1 MWDVNSHCDFL
12 IPNLFGRCQCS
23 LPARLNGL
31 NCTFENE
38 EQIET
43 ENTKFINSLSELI
56 YPHGHDNHVTNSVID
71 TTHNIQEISKD
82 NESFDYAQEFSGPI
96 DINTENNHQ
105 HEDDEDHYEDNEI
118 PDEDLEVEII
128 PHETEQLL
136 QQSEHSNQ
144 LIHTDDNTE
153 HTQIDEEIAT
163 EAYVE
168 EIENQSNAN
177 DGDNQ
182 EENTNDDDNS
192 NQEIDSENTEKAISE
207 ESTTV
212 VHEVDENLT
221 DNTQSATIDR
231 ENETLEH
238 KTVAEE
244 AHITKEQQIVNDFVD
259 EDEKVKEEHHKESNN
274 NNNNNMNENSEVIES
289 TTIIEERIVEPSE
302 KPVENESFAESQQN
316 EENIRTDV
324 NDPQHSTYSTLT
336 SESSINSIT
345 DIPLD
350 GTTQSIIDLTTRTAI
365 IEPNA
370 EISSTILNFI
380 NTEQVP
386 DITTTLSSL
395 ITGEII
401 KDTRRNIILTLLKIF
416 KKCN

>member
-1 MWDVNSHCDFL
+1 MWDLNSHCDFL

-31 NCTFENE
+31 NCTLENE
-38 EQIET
+38 EQMET

-56 YPHGHDNHVTNSVID
+56 YPQGHGNHVEEITNSVTEEVSNNLVD
-71 TTHNIQEISKD
+71 TTQNVQDDTSD
-82 NESFDYAQEFSGPI
+82 DTFDYAQEFSEPI
-96 DINTENNHQ
+96 DINTENNQ
-105 HEDDEDHYEDNEI
+105 NEDEDHYEDNEI

-144 LIHTDDNTE
+144 LIHPDDDGNTE
-153 HTQIDEEIAT
+153 RIQIDEEIAT

-177 DGDNQ
+177 DGDKQ
-182 EENTNDDDNS
+182 EEEITNDDYNNNS
-192 NQEIDSENTEKAISE
+192 HQEIDSENTEKAISE

-212 VHEVDENLT
+212 VQKVVENLRDT
-221 DNTQSATIDR
+221 TQSVVIDR

-244 AHITKEQQIVNDFVD
+244 EHITEEQQTVNDFVD
-259 EDEKVKEEHHKESNN
+259 EDEKAKEEHNKESNN
-274 NNNNNMNENSEVIES
+274 TNENSEVVES
-289 TTIIEERIVEPSE
+289 TTIIEEINVAPSE
-302 KPVENESFAESQQN
+302 KPVENESFTESQQH
-316 EENIRTDV
+316 EENVRIDV
-324 NDPQHSTYSTLT
+324 NDPLHSTYSTLT
-336 SESSINSIT
+336 SESSPVT

-350 GTTQSIIDLTTRTAI
+350 ATTQSIIDLTTRTAI
-365 IEPNA
+365 IEPHA

-380 NTEQVP
+380 NTEQIP
-386 DITTTLSSL
+386 DMTTTLSSL

-401 KDTRRNIILTLLKIF
+401 KDTRRNNF
-416 KKCN
+416 

>member
-1 MWDVNSHCDFL
+1 MWDLNSHCDFL

-56 YPHGHDNHVTNSVID
+56 YPHGHENHVTNSVTEDISNDLID

-96 DINTENNHQ
+96 DINTENNNQ

-177 DGDNQ
+177 DGD
-182 EENTNDDDNS
+182 DDNN
-192 NQEIDSENTEKAISE
+192 NQEIDSENMEKAISE

-221 DNTQSATIDR
+221 DRTQSVVIDR

-244 AHITKEQQIVNDFVD
+244 THITKEQQIVNDFVD
-259 EDEKVKEEHHKESNN
+259 EDEKVKEEHNKESNDN
-274 NNNNNMNENSEVIES
+274 NNINENLEVVES
-289 TTIIEERIVEPSE
+289 TTIIEERNVEPSE
-302 KPVENESFAESQQN
+302 KPVENESFAESQKH

-336 SESSINSIT
+336 SESSSVT

-350 GTTQSIIDLTTRTAI
+350 TTTQSIIDLTTRTAI

-401 KDTRRNIILTLLKIF
+401 KDTRRNNFRIINF
-416 KKCN
+416 F